1 MELATF
7 PWGDLG
13 AGGLVVFAVWLLLT
27 GRIVPRSVLKDV
39 ESQRDTYKQSWQE
52 ERSAGIAK
60 DAQVDANTEAM
71 RTLEAT
77 MNAFL
82 SLRNRERS

>member
-39 ESQRDTYKQSWQE
+39 EAQRDTYKQSWQE
-52 ERSAGIAK
+52 ERAANAER
-60 DAQVDANTEAM
+60 DAHLDANTEVV
-71 RTLEAT
+71 RTMQST

-82 SLRNRERS
+82 SLRRERS